1 MDFSQ
6 FALTVMK
13 HVRNYVQP
21 ALDELVKRID
31 EREGALRKEFDE
43 RIAAI
48 PSGKDGGNGS
58 DGLNGKDADESAIE
72 QRISERVT
80 KRLEDAIAAV
90 PVPKDGR
97 DGKDGERGSDG
108 LNGKDADESAIES
121 RIDQRISKRL
131 DDAIASIPAP
141 KDGRD
146 GINGK
151 DADPELVAN
160 ALRDEV
166 LSHAKAVAEAAVKQI
181 EIPVAKDGRNGVDG
195 KSVTAAEVLDAMQ
208 PEITKWALDFER
220 RAQDIL
226 HRAVENIPKPANGK
240 DGKDGIDGLG
250 FDDLTVEQLDER
262 HIVLRFTRGDVVK
275 EFPVE
280 LAGFVDR
287 GVFKHGETYE
297 RGDSVSW
304 GGSTFFAQKRAPE
317 GEPGAS
323 ADWRLGVK
331 RGRDGKDGVVKT
343 IDPNAT
349 VKIPK

>member
-1 MDFSQ
+1 MMDFSQ

-21 ALDELVKRID
+21 ALDELVARID
-31 EREGALRKEFDE
+31 EREGVLRREFEE

-48 PSGKDGGNGS
+48 PSGKDGEKGIAGEAGAPGAQGEKGIQGDRGERGIPGDRGK
-58 DGLNGKDADESAIE
+58 DGAPGEAGPHGEKGEKGDVGERGPQGEKGEAGPVGDRGEIGPSGKDADP
-72 QRISERVT
+72 SEV
-80 KRLEDAIAAV
+80 AALLLPGV
-90 PVPKDGR
+90 AKEARELV
-97 DGKDGERGSDG
+97 ERMV
-108 LNGKDADESAIES
+108 KE
-121 RIDQRISKRL
+121 
-131 DDAIASIPAP
+131 IPAP

-146 GINGK
+146 G
-151 DADPELVAN
+151 L
-160 ALRDEV
+160 
-166 LSHAKAVAEAAVKQI
+166 
-181 EIPVAKDGRNGVDG
+181 NGVDG
-195 KSVTAAEVLDAMQ
+195 KSVSADDVLLAFGAEISKRMG
-208 PEITKWALDFER
+208 EWALDFER

-240 DGKDGIDGLG
+240 DGADGLG
-250 FDDLTVEQLDER
+250 FDDLAVEQLDER

>member
-21 ALDELVKRID
+21 ALDELVQRID
-31 EREGALRKEFDE
+31 QRETALREEFQKG
-43 RIAAI
+43 IAAI
-48 PSGKDGGNGS
+48 PAGPRGETGAAGEIGPFGAQGEKGIQGDRGESGIAGERGNDGARGEAGARGEKGEKG
-58 DGLNGKDADESAIE
+58 DTGDPGPQGQQGPAGLAGDRGEVGPSGKDADP
-72 QRISERVT
+72 SE
-80 KRLEDAIAAV
+80 AAALLLPGV
-90 PVPKDGR
+90 AKEARELV
-97 DGKDGERGSDG
+97 ERMVR
-108 LNGKDADESAIES
+108 E
-121 RIDQRISKRL
+121 
-131 DDAIASIPAP
+131 IPAP

-146 GINGK
+146 GSNG
-151 DADPELVAN
+151 A
-160 ALRDEV
+160 
-166 LSHAKAVAEAAVKQI
+166 
-181 EIPVAKDGRNGVDG
+181 DG
-195 KSVTAAEVLDAMQ
+195 KSVTADEVLLAFGV
-208 PEITKWALDFER
+208 EISKRMGDWALDFER

-240 DGKDGIDGLG
+240 DGADGLG
-250 FDDLTVEQLDER
+250 FDDLAVEQLDER
-262 HIVLRFTRGDVVK
+262 HIVLRFSRGDVVK

-287 GVFKHGETYE
+287 GVFKHGDTYD

-317 GEPGAS
+317 GEPGTS

-343 IDPNAT
+343 VDPNAT